1 MTAQAA
7 IPGLGPGHLPSCAA
21 VPLHGPGRGVFVFKG
36 FRDIPQDQEGGKV
49 A

>member
-7 IPGLGPGHLPSCAA
+7 IPGLGLGHLCSCTA
-21 VPLHGPGRGVFVFKG
+21 VPLHSPGRGVFVLKG
-36 FRDIPQDQEGGKV
+36 FRDMPRDQEGGKV

>member
-7 IPGLGPGHLPSCAA
+7 IPGLGLGHLCNCAA
-21 VPLHGPGRGVFVFKG
+21 VPLHGPGRGVLVFKG
-36 FRDIPQDQEGGKV
+36 FRDITQDQEGGKV